1 MSTSF
6 QPNRDTKMGSNP
18 GQAPDR
24 VPEQYPDPFSDRKG
38 NNSTQ
43 GLSWRLVAAQESVR
57 REMADYL
64 HGHVQSKLLAL
75 SLSLGLC
82 QQSLTQDPAAAS
94 LMLERV
100 QSELQKVQDEDLRQ
114 VTHELYPAIIK
125 MGLVPAMRSL
135 VSRFSDLVEIDLY
148 IDSKFEQLD
157 RDGEAGLPEKQR
169 LAVYRVAEEAL
180 NNALKHARAT
190 GLRVR
195 LTFWEPGLLVLSVVD
210 NGCGFDS
217 SLEYT
222 GQGLAMMT
230 DYAQALGGS
239 TEIIACPGEGTSVR
253 FVLRLDGVES
263 PAIPSLSRS

>member
-1 MSTSF
+1 MSTAF
-6 QPNRDTKMGSNP
+6 QPNSDTKKGSE
-18 GQAPDR
+18 PDQL
-24 VPEQYPDPFSDRKG
+24 PNQLNGLKG
-38 NNSTQ
+38 NDSAQ
-43 GLSWRLVAAQESVR
+43 DLSWRLVAAQESVR

-114 VTHELYPAIIK
+114 VSRELYPAIIK

-135 VSRFSDLVEIDLY
+135 VSRFSDLVEIDLF
-148 IDSKFEQLD
+148 IDTKFEQLD
-157 RDGEAGLPEKQR
+157 RGGEAALPEKRR
-169 LAVYRVAEEAL
+169 LVVYRVAEEAL
-180 NNALKHARAT
+180 NNTLKHARAT
-190 GLRVR
+190 SVRVR
-195 LTFWEPGLLVLSVVD
+195 LMYLEPGLLVLSLVD

-217 SLEYT
+217 SLASV

-230 DYAQALGGS
+230 DYAQALGGR
-239 TEIIACPGEGTSVR
+239 TEIIASPDGGTSVR
-253 FVLRLDGVES
+253 LVLRLDGVES
-263 PAIPSLSRS
+263 SAISALGW

>member
-1 MSTSF
+1 MSTAF
-6 QPNRDTKMGSNP
+6 QPNRDTKKGSEP
-18 GQAPDR
+18 GQLTDQLNGLK
-24 VPEQYPDPFSDRKG
+24 VDD
-38 NNSTQ
+38 STQ
-43 GLSWRLVAAQESVR
+43 DVSWRLVAAQESVR

-114 VTHELYPAIIK
+114 VSRELYPAIIK

-135 VSRFSDLVEIDLY
+135 VSRFSDLVEIDLF
-148 IDSKFEQLD
+148 IDTKFEHLD
-157 RDGEAGLPEKQR
+157 RGGAAALPEKRR
-169 LAVYRVAEEAL
+169 LVVYRVAEEAL
-180 NNALKHARAT
+180 NNLLKHAQAT
-190 GLRVR
+190 SVRVR
-195 LTFWEPGLLVLSVVD
+195 LMYLEPGLLVLSLVD

-217 SLEYT
+217 SLASV

-230 DYAQALGGS
+230 DYAQALGGR
-239 TEIIACPGEGTSVR
+239 TEIIASPDGGTSIR
-253 FVLRLDGVES
+253 LVLRLDGAES
-263 PAIPSLSRS
+263 SAIPALSWN